1 MLEEALEIATDAD
14 YKFDL
19 AVQLGKLEI
28 AKVHSTLSCVLLSL
42 YREHCC
48 NVFDAAKLLN
58 FWTLFFVQDI
68 AVEAQSESKWK
79 QLGEL
84 AMSTGKVGS

>member
-28 AKVHSTLSCVLLSL
+28 AKVHSVFLSL

-58 FWTLFFVQDI
+58 FRTLFFVQDI

>member
-1 MLEEALEIATDAD
+1 
-14 YKFDL
+14 
-19 AVQLGKLEI
+19 
-28 AKVHSTLSCVLLSL
+28 
-42 YREHCC
+42 
-48 NVFDAAKLLN
+48 
-58 FWTLFFVQDI
+58 VQDI